1 LERYRL
7 LSWYRF
13 IILEVRFRL
22 SLNEMYWSP
31 SLTALELKR
40 LENGLATM
48 SAIRLSVASLPLASM
63 VNLRPSPET
72 SFSPSCLGESALT
85 LRLDVVVVF
94 YRGCKYLG
102 RRYATIEMHII
113 EALIVPSTP
122 GATPHIEVASDLEAL
137 EHLPRLGVMTKDFG

>member
-1 LERYRL
+1 
-7 LSWYRF
+7 
-13 IILEVRFRL
+13 V
-22 SLNEMYWSP
+22 
-31 SLTALELKR
+31 LELKR
-40 LENGLATM
+40 LENGLATI
-48 SAIRLSVASLPLASM
+48 SAIRLNVASLLFAST
-63 VNLRPSPET
+63 VNVRLSPET